1 MRTSEAGD
9 LFLAAK
15 SKLQKRTLEEHRY
28 RLNVLGRHTERLPS
42 SPEEVD
48 RFLDTV
54 GPTPETVASYYRFL
68 RNLYNTLIK
77 RGYIR
82 TCEDPMPK
90 VEPPRVPP
98 KIHPSLSKQELV
110 GLLTNE
116 TLSPAIRCL
125 CFVLADTGVRL
136 GEAIS
141 ITSDRLMDGLVVVSG
156 KQGDR
161 VVPISDAV
169 TRLLQNTLPW
179 PWRDPLSASQAICKA
194 LKLAGLPGKKGT
206 AKALRHTFMR
216 LWEGDEGVL
225 VDLGGW
231 TTSRMLKRTYRPYNV
246 HKAKKQHEMYRPTA
260 LIAPM
265 TLRGPADKRNEL
277 SEAARVRLRWL
288 VHYETQGQNAAN
300 TCRHFSI
307 SRQTFHRWK
316 NRYDPDRLETLE
328 DRPPRGKGHSD
339 NLLPVQLTLF

>member
-1 MRTSEAGD
+1 M
-9 LFLAAK
+9 FLAAK

-28 RLNVLGRHTERLPS
+28 RLNLIGRHAEHLPRN
-42 SPEEVD
+42 PEEVD

-54 GPTPETVASYYRFL
+54 GPAPETVASYYRFL

-82 TCEDPMPK
+82 ECEDPMPK
-90 VEPPRVPP
+90 VEPPRIPP

-110 GLLTNE
+110 GLLTNK
-116 TLSPAIRCL
+116 TLSPAIQCL

-161 VVPISDAV
+161 VVPVSDEV
-169 TRLLQNTLPW
+169 TGLLQDTLPW
-179 PWRDPLSASQAICKA
+179 PWQDARSASHAICKA

-231 TTSRMLKRTYRPYNV
+231 TTSRILKRTYRPYNI
-246 HKAKKQHEMYRPTA
+246 HKAKEQRELYRPTA

-265 TLRGPADKRNEL
+265 FLGEPTGKRNEL
-277 SEAARVRLRWL
+277 SQAARGRLRWL
-288 VHYETQGQNAAN
+288 IHYKTHGRNAAR
-300 TCRHFSI
+300 TCSYFGI

-316 NRYDPDRLETLE
+316 KRYDPNRLETLE

-339 NLLPVQLTLF
+339 DLLPVQLTLF